1 MHQSMQMGTA
11 LPSDW
16 PTTTVISSFVP
27 LTAAKVL
34 SRILVHVANG
44 RDASV
49 VPTHAELTTEQAAD
63 MLNVSH
69 PYLICLLEAGE
80 IAYRMVGTNRQVL
93 TRSLLDYRHRDDAR
107 RRAAADELTTLAQ
120 DMALS

>member
-1 MHQSMQMGTA
+1 MVFRMSVA
-11 LPSDW
+11 LS
-16 PTTTVISSFVP
+16 
-27 LTAAKVL
+27 
-34 SRILVHVANG
+34 SRILVRMANG
-44 RDASV
+44 HGASV
-49 VPTHAELTTEQAAD
+49 VPTHAELTTQQAAD